1 MLKVSDVM
9 SQLSVGRSTVRGWM
23 LHGVKIRG
31 RNYKLPAIRLGSHY
45 RITQQALDQFI
56 SELQTATFSSVSEA
70 APSAKKP
77 ARKRERTAL
86 ERSLSR

>member
-1 MLKVSDVM
+1 M

-45 RITQQALDQFI
+45 RITQQSLDQFI
-56 SELQTATFSSVSEA
+56 SDLQNATFSSVPEA
-70 APSAKKP
+70 QPSAKKP